1 MNPDRSAPI
10 SFASA
15 PAHDDLDQRQLGRL
29 LHDFHQ
35 LRRQREQAYE
45 ALARAH
51 RITLSKLALAAE
63 YKDGDTGIHIVR
75 IGALSALL
83 SHLLGKPEAWC
94 RNIELAAPM
103 HDIGKIG
110 IPDSI
115 LKKPACLTAQE
126 REILQT
132 HPLIGAQILGNTD
145 VPVLAMAAEIALG
158 HHERWD
164 GSGYPQGL
172 AGDAI
177 PESARIVAVIDFID
191 ALTMDRC
198 YRKALGDDETLTML
212 QATRGSHFDPVIVDT
227 AVSAFPRLA
236 ALRDAINR
244 GKAGTVKAP
253 FAESGDVPH

>member
-1 MNPDRSAPI
+1 MNPDRPAPPPP
-10 SFASA
+10 A
-15 PAHDDLDQRQLGRL
+15 PAHNDLDQRQLVRL
-29 LHDFHQ
+29 LQDFHQ

-51 RITLSKLALAAE
+51 RVTLSKLALAAE

-75 IGALSALL
+75 IGALSAYLAR
-83 SHLLGKPEAWC
+83 LLGKPEAWC
-94 RNIELAAPM
+94 RDIELAAPM

-115 LKKPACLTAQE
+115 LKKPGGLTAQE
-126 REILQT
+126 REIMQT

-164 GSGYPQGL
+164 GTGYPRGL
-172 AGDAI
+172 AGEAI

-198 YRKALGDDETLTML
+198 YRKALSDAETLTML
-212 QATRGSHFDPVIVDT
+212 QATRGSHFDPAIVDA
-227 AVSAFPRLA
+227 AVAAFPRLA

-244 GKAGTVKAP
+244 GEAGTQHPARP
-253 FAESGDVPH
+253 QAGDLPH

>member
-1 MNPDRSAPI
+1 MNPDRPTPTPP
-10 SFASA
+10 A
-15 PAHDDLDQRQLGRL
+15 PAHNDLDQRQLVRL
-29 LHDFHQ
+29 LQDFHQ

-51 RITLSKLALAAE
+51 RVTLSKLALAAE

-75 IGALSALL
+75 IGALSAYLAR
-83 SHLLGKPEAWC
+83 LLGKPEAWC
-94 RNIELAAPM
+94 RDIELAAPM

-115 LKKPACLTAQE
+115 LKKPGGLTAQE
-126 REILQT
+126 REIMQT

-164 GSGYPQGL
+164 GSGYPRGL
-172 AGDAI
+172 AGEAI

-198 YRKALGDDETLTML
+198 YRKALSDAETLTML
-212 QATRGSHFDPVIVDT
+212 QATRGSHFDPAIVDA
-227 AVSAFPRLA
+227 AVAAFPRLT

-244 GKAGTVKAP
+244 GEAGTPHPARTQ
-253 FAESGDVPH
+253 AGDLPH

>member
-1 MNPDRSAPI
+1 
-10 SFASA
+10 
-15 PAHDDLDQRQLGRL
+15 
-29 LHDFHQ
+29 
-35 LRRQREQAYE
+35 AY
-45 ALARAH
+45 LAR
-51 RITLSKLALAAE
+51 
-63 YKDGDTGIHIVR
+63 
-75 IGALSALL
+75 
-83 SHLLGKPEAWC
+83 LLGKPEAWC
-94 RNIELAAPM
+94 RDIELAAPM

-115 LKKPACLTAQE
+115 LKKPGGLTAQE
-126 REILQT
+126 REIMQT

-164 GSGYPQGL
+164 GTGYPRGL

-198 YRKALGDDETLTML
+198 YRKALSDAETLTML
-212 QATRGSHFDPVIVDT
+212 QATRGSHFDPAIVDA
-227 AVSAFPRLA
+227 AVAAFPRLA

-244 GKAGTVKAP
+244 GEAGPVKAP
-253 FAESGDVPH
+253 LVDTGDLPH